1 MLHYLFARFQL
12 QPSNPKCV
20 CELRQP
26 KNPLEAKRCELRSGR
41 LDHPEILQA
50 SRAIMLIYSRVPYSR
65 VMCNE
70 LIIPAERFAAVTKPL
85 EDLELSNFRSIINT
99 QSRWLLIA
107 PNDITYPY
115 TSTVNVAI
123 VKVGRQGELKHIS
136 ILRYSSLYP
145 KTNFR
150 TVFRSF

>member
-1 MLHYLFARFQL
+1 
-12 QPSNPKCV
+12 
-20 CELRQP
+20 
-26 KNPLEAKRCELRSGR
+26 
-41 LDHPEILQA
+41 
-50 SRAIMLIYSRVPYSR
+50 MLIYSRVPYSR

-70 LIIPAERFAAVTKPL
+70 LIIPAERCAAVTKPL
-85 EDLELSNFRSIINT
+85 EDLELSNFCSIINT

-123 VKVGRQGELKHIS
+123 VKVERQGELKHIS
-136 ILRYSSLYP
+136 ILKYSSLYP
-145 KTNFR
+145 KTNFQ